1 MFGLMSFIY
10 TIPPSYANPEEL
22 KVIINEWVKSVEN
35 GLPAFR
41 PVRSDKP
48 IPSTKVSSIFHILTP
63 AKFFDSLFTVGNVQM
78 IMPNKPLSKN
88 EEAKKFNKLTATF
101 GR

>member
-1 MFGLMSFIY
+1 M
-10 TIPPSYANPEEL
+10 
-22 KVIINEWVKSVEN
+22 INEWVKNVEN
-35 GLPAFR
+35 GLPSVR

-48 IPSTKVSSIFHILTP
+48 ISPSKFFSIFHILTP
-63 AKFFDSLFTVGNVQM
+63 AKFFDSLFTVGNVQT

-101 GR
+101 GK